1 MRRAER
7 PPARHLPLL
16 LLLPLLACDPTAPR
30 IEQGV
35 LRDLVAIAHG
45 DHGFVA
51 AGSRF
56 HVRDDF
62 VVAGSDSALVARSP
76 DGTVWTVA
84 ALPHAGALVDVAHA
98 GGVWIAVG
106 AGPGVAD
113 AGVILRSVDAESWT
127 VVDAPALRWRSVV
140 HQNGVFLGI
149 GYDAASGLEVLA
161 TSPTGTDWDVR
172 AATRLLSPRLSAG
185 DGLFALWGEEGRV
198 RVSVDGAN
206 WDVASVPPLDRLTA
220 LAYVEREWTGF
231 GVEDCCAGE
240 EPDQIEYYRI
250 QSAAGGTWQVQR
262 VDDRE
267 VVLAFA
273 RSAERWVAVT
283 GDGLVR
289 SSTPGDWLPA
299 VGQSDPARPPLDVT
313 RGDGTF
319 VAVGRETAWW
329 SVDGVAWTAVPLD

>member
-1 MRRAER
+1 MRR
-7 PPARHLPLL
+7 LPL
-16 LLLPLLACDPTAPR
+16 LLLPLLACDPVAPA
-30 IEQGV
+30 IERGV
-35 LRDLVAIAHG
+35 LRDLATMTHG
-45 DHGFVA
+45 DDGFVA

-76 DGTVWTVA
+76 DGSAWTVS
-84 ALPHAGALVDVAHA
+84 ALPHPGALVDVAHG

-106 AGPGVAD
+106 AGPGIAD

-127 VVDAPALRWRSVV
+127 VVEGPALRWRSVV
-140 HQNGVFLGI
+140 HHNGMFLGI
-149 GYDAASGLEVLA
+149 GHDVAGGLEVLA
-161 TSPTGTDWDVR
+161 ASTGGSDWEVL
-172 AATRLLSPRLSAG
+172 AATRLVSPRLSAG
-185 DGLFALWGEEGRV
+185 DGLFAMWGEAGRV
-198 RVSVDGAN
+198 WVSVDGAT
-206 WDVASVPPLDRLTA
+206 WDVTSVPPLNRVTA
-220 LAYVEREWTGF
+220 LSYAHGEWIGF

-250 QSAAGGTWQVQR
+250 RSADGVTWQIHR

-273 RSAERWVAVT
+273 RSADRWVAVT

-289 SSTPGDWLPA
+289 SSTPGDWVPA
-299 VGQSDPARPPLDVT
+299 LDQPDPARPPLDVT